1 MADQRSSGPRHAA
14 PRQSVLAKAKL
25 PAGKAIALAAMP
37 TAVFTMMTMT
47 PRLAS
52 ADDAGKKSPAAEGIE
67 NPFSGDECV
76 KQDEKK
82 PDADA
87 KKDEK
92 KKADEK
98 DSSPSAK
105 PSPSESEK
113 AGGLLPKPDATGE
126 QDEPKADEPE
136 PEASSSSSEPK
147 PEPSASETKNPLDPL
162 GVGDKI
168 KDFFTPDDKESPSP
182 SPSTSSPEADEPEP
196 EPTTESPKPKPEP
209 KADESSEPK
218 AEESSNPA
226 KDLLDKAKPKPDATK
241 EADGNPANGKE
252 PFPCPTPD
260 PKALADADVEQGIP
274 ALSDTPYT
282 LDTTKLTNTNQVYKG
297 IVKVRTASGKIK
309 PVMKIECDT
318 IDIEN
323 MKQEFKNPDGTV
335 GHVDG
340 GPGTTSKFRGGKVTL
355 YVEEL
360 EGKLFGLIPV
370 KFNVDLPLPPIPLP
384 ISVVTDAKVTLAAQF
399 GGTLTVPGLQ
409 QYSTPN

>member
-1 MADQRSSGPRHAA
+1 MADQRSGPRHAA
-14 PRQSVLAKAKL
+14 PRRSVLAKAKM

-37 TAVFTMMTMT
+37 TAVFTMMTLT

-52 ADDAGKKSPAAEGIE
+52 AEGAPDKAASAKDIE
-67 NPFSGDECV
+67 NPFSGDECEP
-76 KQDEKK
+76 QEDKK
-82 PDADA
+82 KADA
-87 KKDEK
+87 KKDEEK
-92 KKADEK
+92 KP
-98 DSSPSAK
+98 SPSPSESSAK
-105 PSPSESEK
+105 PSPSEDDKSD
-113 AGGLLPKPDATGE
+113 GLLPKPDATGE
-126 QDEPKADEPE
+126 QDESKADEPE
-136 PEASSSSSEPK
+136 PEASSSSSEPE
-147 PEPSASETKNPLDPL
+147 PEPSESESKNPLDPL

-168 KDFFTPDDKESPSP
+168 KDFFTPDDKESATPSP
-182 SPSTSSPEADEPEP
+182 TTSSPEADEPEP
-196 EPTTESPKPKPEP
+196 KPTSESPEPKPEP
-209 KADESSEPK
+209 TESSEPK
-218 AEESSNPA
+218 ADESSNPA
-226 KDLLDKAKPKPDATK
+226 KDLLDKATEKPKPDASEK
-241 EADGNPANGKE
+241 ADGNPENGKE

-274 ALSDTPYT
+274 LLSDTPYT

-384 ISVVTDAKVTLAAQF
+384 ISIVTDAKVTLAAQF